1 MHYSTIKPPHSSFR
15 MTVAIVW
22 MSEFLEALLYFCL
35 QELRED
41 NAILTESKAMLEEH
55 LSSSHKRIETVVE
68 LEKELMKYRQQI
80 EEMATVRLGPF
91 LIIPPAKRSFRG
103 VYCFQHVRDSEI
115 PSTFKAF
122 AL

>member
-1 MHYSTIKPPHSSFR
+1 MLKLMDKKNNNTIYCSKVLF
-15 MTVAIVW
+15 IVYNNN
-22 MSEFLEALLYFCL
+22 LEVLKYLYGTLLIF

-80 EEMATVRLGPF
+80 EEMSTV
-91 LIIPPAKRSFRG
+91 S
-103 VYCFQHVRDSEI
+103 V
-115 PSTFKAF
+115 
-122 AL
+122 

>member
-1 MHYSTIKPPHSSFR
+1 MI
-15 MTVAIVW
+15 
-22 MSEFLEALLYFCL
+22 L

-80 EEMATVRLGPF
+80 EEMSTV
-91 LIIPPAKRSFRG
+91 
-103 VYCFQHVRDSEI
+103 
-115 PSTFKAF
+115 ST
-122 AL
+122 

>member
-1 MHYSTIKPPHSSFR
+1 MSTHVRSSMF
-15 MTVAIVW
+15 IVYNNNLVVLK
-22 MSEFLEALLYFCL
+22 FLCCTILIL

-80 EEMATVRLGPF
+80 EEMSTVS
-91 LIIPPAKRSFRG
+91 I
-103 VYCFQHVRDSEI
+103 
-115 PSTFKAF
+115 
-122 AL
+122 